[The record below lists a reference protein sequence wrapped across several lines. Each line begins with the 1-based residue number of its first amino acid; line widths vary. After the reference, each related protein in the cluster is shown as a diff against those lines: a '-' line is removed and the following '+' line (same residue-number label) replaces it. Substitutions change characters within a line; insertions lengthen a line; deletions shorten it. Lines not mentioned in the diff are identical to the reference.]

1 MNRWAR
7 TAAIAMMLAP
17 VLALA
22 AGSWWNNDWKYR
34 KEIGFDLSPTGA
46 GVAGSVQDAPAL
58 VRLSLANFAY
68 FNDTKPDGSDFRLV
82 GGDDKTPLKYHF
94 EKYDPQDQMAL
105 LWVRVPQMTGGAKS
119 DKIYAYYG
127 NADAPA
133 GADVAGTYDTAQT
146 LVLSF
151 SDASSPPKDL
161 TAYKNN
167 PSASTAVLSPAG
179 LIGGDAKFSGKESIT
194 VPASASLRLVPSQG
208 FTASAWVRAAQA
220 QQAVIIALSDQ
231 GKSLELVLDGA
242 RLAARANFGDAP
254 VTVTQSADLSFGQWH
269 HVAMTVGNGQLT
281 LYLDGAV
288 AGSAA
293 VTPVELGGELSVG
306 AASGAGFFTGEIDEV
321 EVSKVARSAD
331 WIKVGARSQGIDGN
345 LVLYGSDGQR
355 EGGGQGSYFVTIAK
369 NLTVDG
375 WVVIGICMAMLVVA
389 LVIMVIKAVF
399 LSRVERANRRFLKD
413 FRKLSDDAT
422 ALDKPGDD
430 DDDELDE
437 APAMSSLAGDVH
449 KYGASTL
456 YRLYHHGVREAQ
468 KRVGGQTVSAAR
480 AAVLSPQSIDAIRA
494 TLDATQTRVQQRLSA
509 QMVLLTIAI
518 SGGPFLGLLGTGHRR
533 HDHLRR
539 HRALGRC
546 EHQRHRAG
554 HRGRARRDGRRPV
567 GGDSRAVR
575 LQLAEHT
582 HQGHRRRQS
591 RLRRRVRHAAR
602 RAVQLG
608 APSCQDPSTAAT
620 RTFTTTSTSRRC
632 WISPTCSW

>member
-1 MNRWAR
+1 
-7 TAAIAMMLAP
+7 MMLAP

-46 GVAGSVQDAPAL
+46 DIAGSVQDEPAL

-68 FNDTKPDGSDFRLV
+68 FNDTKPDGSDFRLL

-133 GADVAGTYDTAQT
+133 GADIAGTYDTAQT

-151 SDASSPPKDL
+151 SDTSTAPKDL

-208 FTASAWVRAAQA
+208 FTASAWVRTDQS
-220 QQAVIIALSDQ
+220 QQAVLIAQSDQ

-242 RLAARANFGDAP
+242 RVAALSNFGGAP

-269 HVAMTVGNGQLT
+269 HVAMSVGNGKLT
-281 LYLDGAV
+281 LYVDGGV
-288 AGSAA
+288 AGSAP
-293 VTPVELGGELSVG
+293 VTPVELGGELTIG
-306 AASGAGFFTGEIDEV
+306 AAGSARFFTGEIDEV

-331 WIKVGARSQGIDGN
+331 WIKAGARSQGVDGN
-345 LVLYGSDGQR
+345 LVVYGSDGQR
-355 EGGGQGSYFVTIAK
+355 ESGGQGSYFVTIAK

-375 WVVIGICMAMLVVA
+375 WVVIGICMAMLVIA
-389 LVIMVIKAVF
+389 LIIMVIKAFF
-399 LSRVERANRRFLKD
+399 LGRVERANRRFLTD
-413 FRKLSDDAT
+413 FRKLSGDAT
-422 ALDKPGDD
+422 ALDNSEEGAEED
-430 DDDELDE
+430 LDE
-437 APAMSSLAGDVH
+437 APELSSSNG
-449 KYGASTL
+449 KFGASTL
-456 YRLYHHGVREAQ
+456 YRLYHQGVREAQ
-468 KRVGGQTVSAAR
+468 KRVAGQTVSAAHV
-480 AAVLSPQSIDAIRA
+480 AVLSPQSIDAIRA
-494 TLDATQTRVQQRLSA
+494 TMDATQTRLQQRLSS

-518 SGGPFLGLLGTGHRR
+518 SGGPFLGLLGTVIGVMITFAAI
-533 HDHLRR
+533 
-539 HRALGRC
+539 ALSGDVNINAIAPGTAAALAATV
-546 EHQRHRAG
+546 AG
-554 HRGRARRDGRRPV
+554 LSVAIPALFGYNWLNTRIKAIAADNRVFVDEFVTR
-567 GGDSRAVR
+567 
-575 LQLAEHT
+575 LAE
-582 HQGHRRRQS
+582 QYS
-591 RLRRRVRHAAR
+591 
-602 RAVQLG
+602 
-608 APSCQDPSTAAT
+608 
-620 RTFTTTSTSRRC
+620 
-632 WISPTCSW
+632 